1 MYQKKTQKWVL
12 STTIVAL
19 IFSFS
24 ISCFAF
30 EKEIKTMTSVLSEN
44 ILKAGR
50 KTIAVVDFN
59 DLQGNVTEL
68 GRFFAEEFSV
78 ALASAGKD
86 FEVVDRTNL
95 KTILIEH
102 KLSTTGIIDPQTA
115 RKLGQIAGV
124 DALIT
129 GTITPFGDTVRVTVK
144 ILDTNTARVIGATSG
159 DIAKTKAIDELLS
172 KGISGNS
179 QNQGSSTVPVQQS
192 GQGSFLKSAFKVDV
206 NDLTFQVQDCKL
218 TGDKLLCNV
227 LVTNNLE
234 DRDIYIYTSSYDN
247 EQMRT
252 RMIDQD
258 GNENG
263 VAIVQTGDRSWST
276 EKGQGQ
282 LNKIFPSGIPTRV
295 SFWFKNITMPVTSIT
310 IDIAFATLISGWKY
324 FRAQLKK
331 IPVSN

>member
-1 MYQKKTQKWVL
+1 MYQKKTQKWLL
-12 STTIVAL
+12 SITIAAL
-19 IFSFS
+19 FLSFS

-30 EKEIKTMTSVLSEN
+30 EKEIKSMASVLAEN

-78 ALASAGKD
+78 ALASAGKE

-144 ILDTNTARVIGATSG
+144 ILDTNTARVIGASSG
-159 DIAKTKAIDELLS
+159 DIAKTKAIEELLG
-172 KGISGNS
+172 KGIGENTQASNTKNISTGSEIKPAVIKPIFKVESNGFVFDLLS
-179 QNQGSSTVPVQQS
+179 CRLSSTTIICD
-192 GQGSFLKSAFKVDV
+192 FKITNLGKDHE
-206 NDLTFQVQDCKL
+206 FQMAAD
-218 TGDKLLCNV
+218 
-227 LVTNNLE
+227 
-234 DRDIYIYTSSYDN
+234 S
-247 EQMRT
+247 RT
-252 RMIDQD
+252 RIID
-258 GNENG
+258 ENG
-263 VAIVQTGDRSWST
+263 TEVPCSYGQIGRS
-276 EKGQGQ
+276 EG
-282 LNKIFPSGIPTRV
+282 
-295 SFWFKNITMPVTSIT
+295 
-310 IDIAFATLISGWKY
+310 SGWISTLLATDIPIKARVKFDKIDPAINQISLLEIFCAPSY
-324 FRAQLKK
+324 PSFSVQFRNVPITK
-331 IPVSN
+331 

>member
-1 MYQKKTQKWVL
+1 MHQKKTQKWLL
-12 STTIVAL
+12 SII
-19 IFSFS
+19 IFSLFLSFS
-24 ISCFAF
+24 VSCFAF
-30 EKEIKTMTSVLSEN
+30 EKEIKAMAFVLSEN

-159 DIAKTKAIDELLS
+159 DIAKTKAIDELLV
-172 KGISGNS
+172 KGISGNA
-179 QNQGSSTVPVQQS
+179 QFQGSSTNQSQQS
-192 GQGSFLKSAFKVDV
+192 GQGPALKPAFKVDV
-206 NDLTFQVQDCKL
+206 NDFTFYLQECKL

-234 DRDIYIYTSSYDN
+234 ERKICFFTSNSND
-247 EQMRT
+247 EKQRT

-258 GNENG
+258 GNETG
-263 VAIVQTGDRSWST
+263 VAVVQMGDRSWSSD
-276 EKGQGQ
+276 KGEREFD
-282 LNKIFPSGIPTRV
+282 KIISTGIPTRI
-295 SFWFKNITMPVTSIT
+295 SFWFKNISMSLSFIT
-310 IDIAFATLISGWKY
+310 IDIAFYNYSDSKY
-324 FRAQLKK
+324 YRVQLKK
-331 IPVSN
+331 IPVTN

>member
-12 STTIVAL
+12 SVTIIAL
-19 IFSFS
+19 FFSFS

-30 EKEIKTMTSVLSEN
+30 EKEIKTMASALSES
-44 ILKAGR
+44 ILKTGR

-102 KLSTTGIIDPQTA
+102 RLSTTGIIDPQTA

-159 DIAKTKAIDELLS
+159 DIAKTKAIDELLA
-172 KGISGNS
+172 KGISGNTQIPGSTNMSS
-179 QNQGSSTVPVQQS
+179 QQIGKSST
-192 GQGSFLKSAFKVDV
+192 LKSAFKVDV
-206 NDLTFQVQDCKL
+206 KDFSFQIQDCKMV
-218 TGDKLLCNV
+218 GDKLLCNV

-234 DRDIYIYTSSYDN
+234 DREINIYTSYSSQ
-247 EQMRT
+247 ERQRT

-258 GNENG
+258 GNETG
-263 VAIVQTGDRSWST
+263 VAIVQAGDRSWST
-276 EKGQGQ
+276 EKGQSDF
-282 LNKIFPSGIPTRV
+282 NKIFFNFHFS
-295 SFWFKNITMPVTSIT
+295 
-310 IDIAFATLISGWKY
+310 AF
-324 FRAQLKK
+324 FRFY
-331 IPVSN
+331 

>member
-1 MYQKKTQKWVL
+1 MQKWVL

-30 EKEIKTMTSVLSEN
+30 EKEIKTMTSVLSEY

-78 ALASAGKD
+78 ALASADKG

-129 GTITPFGDTVRVTVK
+129 GTITPFGDTVRITVK

-159 DIAKTKAIDELLS
+159 DIAKTKAIDELLA
-172 KGISGNS
+172 KGISGNTQIMGSTTIPS
-179 QNQGSSTVPVQQS
+179 QQA
-192 GQGSFLKSAFKVDV
+192 GQGPTLKSAFKVDV
-206 NDLTFQVQDCKL
+206 NDFTFQVQECKQ
-218 TGDKLLCNV
+218 TGDKLLCSV

-234 DRDIYIYTSSYDN
+234 DRGINIYTSRLDDEKS
-247 EQMRT
+247 RT

-258 GNENG
+258 GNEIG
-263 VAIVQTGDRSWST
+263 VTIVQTGDRSCSS
-276 EKGQGQ
+276 EKNEYK
-282 LNKIFPSGIPTRV
+282 LEKILSSGIPTRI
-295 SFWFKNITMPVTSIT
+295 SFWFKNVAIPVTFIT
-310 IDIAFATLISGWKY
+310 IDIAFQSVKNNQWSD

-331 IPVSN
+331 IPVTN